1 MTQSSRTKKVALL
14 CAIGLAVLAGD
25 AFGAAQSAANDPLQL
40 VPGESLFCVRIN
52 KLNTT
57 MGQMDQFL
65 TGLAPFGVSMVVQGQ
80 LAQMLGS
87 PEPNGVNMTGDF
99 AVFGPLP
106 GGDNPDPS
114 RVGILVPVSD
124 YQKFAKGNPN
134 VTAPD
139 AAGLSLIGPEGQQM
153 LVAASAGS
161 YALVTTAG
169 NRQALAEMKSW
180 VPKGAASLA
189 QRLSP
194 DEAKRAQSSPI
205 WVYANIQTVQKMF
218 GPMIEQQMQGMK
230 QKFEQMQG
238 QGQTPPMAGDM
249 GAAMD
254 MYSGMLKTLL
264 QETQSASLS
273 IDPSATALRLEVGVA
288 ALPQTGMAKALTSDS
303 TKLDRSFTRYL
314 QNGAITNVLAAVDPA
329 SWNRLND
336 WGINMLAQMAG
347 KPATDPEVQKIRKFA
362 TDATNALGGTLA
374 VSMTAD
380 PKSKPPFAVRYAVG
394 VKDAQAL
401 TRTMDQLPTFFNSG
415 LVADLYQK
423 MGMKFSVELQ
433 RKVETYKDVPIDAIK
448 FSFTATDANSPAG
461 QAIAAMYGQGM
472 NVRMA
477 LVNNLLVYAL
487 AADSSAAVK
496 ALIDQAKNA
505 SSASAVPSE
514 IQAATQ
520 LIPGS
525 DKAEFLMTFNILREL
540 QMIAAIS
547 PMPFPA
553 PVAKT
558 QSNIAVAGGAA
569 NGRLAV
575 QIALPKQHLQEV
587 MAAFMQMQQQ
597 QMQQQQQQ
605 GQDQE
610 EKEDQT

>member
-14 CAIGLAVLAGD
+14 CAVGLTILAVD
-25 AFGAAQSAANDPLQL
+25 ALGAAQSAANDPLQL

-65 TGLAPFGVSMVVQGQ
+65 TGLAPFGVSMIVQGQ

-87 PEPNGVNMTGDF
+87 PDPNGVNMTGDF

-106 GGDNPDPS
+106 GGDSPDPS

-153 LVAASAGS
+153 FVAASAGS

-180 VPKGAASLA
+180 VPKGTASLA
-189 QRLSP
+189 QRLGA

-218 GPMIEQQMQGMK
+218 GPMIEQKMQETK

-238 QGQTPPMAGDM
+238 QGQAQPMAANA

-254 MYSGMLKTLL
+254 MYSGMLKTLM

-288 ALPQTGMAKALTSDS
+288 ALPQTGMAKALTGDS

-314 QNGAITNVLAAVDPA
+314 QNGAIANVMTTVDPA
-329 SWNRLND
+329 SWNKLND
-336 WGINMLAQMAG
+336 WGINMLAQMTG
-347 KPATDPEVQKIRKFA
+347 KPATDPEIQKIRKLA
-362 TDATNALGGTLA
+362 TDSVSALGGTLA
-374 VSMTAD
+374 LSMSLD
-380 PKSKPPFAVRYAVG
+380 PKNKPPFTARYVVG
-394 VKDAQAL
+394 LKDVQAFSRVL
-401 TRTMDQLPTFFNSG
+401 DQMSTIFNSG
-415 LVADLYQK
+415 LIADFYQK
-423 MGMKFSVELQ
+423 MGVKVNVELQ

-448 FSFTATDANSPAG
+448 FNFTSTDANSPAG
-461 QAIAAMYGQGM
+461 QAIVAMYGQGM
-472 NVRMA
+472 NIRLAV
-477 LVNNLLVYAL
+477 VNNLLVYAL
-487 AADSSAAVK
+487 AADSSTAVK
-496 ALIDQAKNA
+496 SLIDQAKDT
-505 SSASAVPSE
+505 SSTSAVPSE

-525 DKAEFLMTFNILREL
+525 DKAEFLVTFNILREL
-540 QMIAAIS
+540 QMIAAMA
-547 PMPFPA
+547 PMPFAAPA
-553 PVAKT
+553 AKS
-558 QSNIAVAGGAA
+558 QSNIAVAGNAA

-587 MAAFMQMQQQ
+587 IGAVMQMQQQ
-597 QMQQQQQQ
+597 QMQQQQQ

-610 EKEDQT
+610 EKKDQT